1 MKKSTTKLS
10 SNKKKTV
17 GIDYS
22 LSSPAV
28 CICTG
33 EFKFENCKIYYLTNV
48 KKYEGDY
55 LKGQLNGRL
64 HLPYTSEQQRHDQIS
79 QWAFDLI
86 DSADSDIFIEGYS
99 FGSKGLVF
107 NLAENMGTLKHKL
120 YKQNKTFKM
129 IVPGVVKKIATG
141 KGNADKLK
149 MYEQF
154 KSDTGLDLVKIFE
167 QTKLNNP
174 VTDIIDAYYV
184 AKAGYELSK
193 SK

>member
-1 MKKSTTKLS
+1 MQYLRMKK
-10 SNKKKTV
+10 NKTI

-22 LSSPAV
+22 LSSPAICV
-28 CICTG
+28 CRG
-33 EFKFENCKIYYLTNV
+33 KFKFENCKVYYLTNV
-48 KKYEGDY
+48 KKYEGKFY
-55 LKGQLNGRL
+55 NGQIDGRL

-79 QWAFDLI
+79 EWALSVI
-86 DSADSDIFIEGYS
+86 GTAIGNIFIEGYS

-120 YKQNKTFKM
+120 YVLNKRFQS
-129 IVPGVVKKIATG
+129 IVPGQIKKNATG

-154 KSDTGLDLVKIFE
+154 VKDTKIDLVKEFD

-174 VTDIIDAYYV
+174 VTDIVDSYYI
-184 AKAGYELSK
+184 AKYGANL
-193 SK
+193 

>member
-1 MKKSTTKLS
+1 MKTHIENSRKDSKTKI
-10 SNKKKTV
+10 V

-22 LSSPAV
+22 LSSPAI

-86 DSADSDIFIEGYS
+86 GSADSDIFIEGYS

-120 YKQNKTFKM
+120 YKANKTFSM

-141 KGNADKLK
+141 KGNADKIK
-149 MYEQF
+149 MYDQF
-154 KSDTGLDLVKIFE
+154 KTDTGLDLVKEFE

-184 AKAGYELSK
+184 AKAGNESN
-193 SK
+193 

>member
-10 SNKKKTV
+10 SNKKKIV

-28 CICTG
+28 CICAG
-33 EFKFENCKIYYLTNV
+33 EFKFDNCKIYYLTNV

-120 YKQNKTFKM
+120 YKSNKNFKQ
-129 IVPGVVKKIATG
+129 IVPGQIKKIATG

-154 KSDTGLDLVKIFE
+154 KIDTGLDLVKEFE

-184 AKAGYELSK
+184 AKAGYENFVR
-193 SK
+193 

>member
-1 MKKSTTKLS
+1 MKKTKY
-10 SNKKKTV
+10 SNKPKTIV

-33 EFKFENCKIYYLTNV
+33 DFKFENCKIYYLTNV
-48 KKYEGDY
+48 KKYEGDF

-64 HLPYTSEQQRHDQIS
+64 HLPYTSETQRHDQIS
-79 QWAFDLI
+79 DWAFNLI
-86 DSADSDIFIEGYS
+86 KHTDNNIFVEGYS

-120 YKQNKTFKM
+120 YKSNKQFTQ
-129 IVPGVVKKIATG
+129 IVPGQIKKIATG

-154 KSDTGLDLVKIFE
+154 KIDTGLDLVKEFE

-184 AKAGYELSK
+184 AKAGYENFVRQK
-193 SK
+193 